1 MANFRTH
8 VAVGVVASGMLATLT
23 MASSLVPSNELIKLA
38 LVGTLGSVLPDI
50 DLQNSRASQA
60 MFSGLALF
68 VSFTLLFNFAWK
80 YSIAEMWIVWVGV
93 FVLIRFAG
101 HNLFHKYAVHRG
113 VFHSVLAAFAFAF
126 GTAVVFATCFGADPA
141 IAWLA
146 GAFMLFGYIIHLLL
160 DEIYSVDFN
169 NNRVKRSFGTA
180 LKLTDWKHPKASM
193 GMAAAVVVAFLLTP
207 DSTTF
212 VVNLTNPE
220 VWAGLGDRLW
230 PEGSWFGI
238 IADMA
243 QVASVDPD
251 LQ

>member
-8 VAVGVVASGMLATLT
+8 IGVGVVASGMLATLT
-23 MASSLVPSNELIKLA
+23 MASSLVPSNDLIKLA
-38 LVGTLGSVLPDI
+38 LVGTIGSVLPDI

-60 MFSGLALF
+60 MFSALAMF
-68 VSFTLLFNFAWK
+68 VAFTLLFNFAWQ

-93 FVLIRFAG
+93 FVAIRYLG
-101 HNLFHKYAVHRG
+101 HNMFHKFAVHRG
-113 VFHSVLAAFAFAF
+113 IFHSVIAGVFFAFVTAIIF
-126 GTAVVFATCFGADPA
+126 WNCYGTDPA

-146 GAFMLFGYIIHLLL
+146 GAFMLFGYLVHLAL

-180 LKLTDWKHPKASM
+180 MKLIDSRHPKATAA
-193 GMAAAVVVAFLLTP
+193 MAFAALAAFFVTP
-207 DSTTF
+207 EASTF
-212 VVNLTNPE
+212 FANLTDPE
-220 VWAGLGDRLW
+220 VWAGLGDRLL

-243 QVASVDPD
+243 QIASADT
-251 LQ
+251 LR